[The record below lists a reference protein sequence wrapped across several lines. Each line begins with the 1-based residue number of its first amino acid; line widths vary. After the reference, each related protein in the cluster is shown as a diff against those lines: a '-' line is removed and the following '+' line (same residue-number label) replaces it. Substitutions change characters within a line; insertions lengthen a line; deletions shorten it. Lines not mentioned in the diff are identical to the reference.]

1 MTGARLALMS
11 VLWRRICATDPAPGP
26 NIFLSPHFVRLNLS
40 CRWWTMQLHED
51 KALLDAYR
59 KGETWA
65 FELLYRQHA
74 TAVQRFLAGGF
85 TFLSRGRTC
94 HFHGGRPGVDVDAIV
109 QETFARAFSPST
121 RTHYD
126 GERPF
131 KNYVLS
137 IAKNLV
143 LRELQRHDRH
153 SSLEALEDAADV
165 VLRRARNGGG
175 AAMLPEDRDPERTS
189 ADAELGA
196 IIRAFVATL
205 SDEEKAFF
213 DHRFVQLKTQ
223 EATAESMGCTRARIK
238 SLEKKLRG
246 AFLETLRSRG
256 YFVDHDMKPR
266 WSRKAA

>member
-1 MTGARLALMS
+1 
-11 VLWRRICATDPAPGP
+11 
-26 NIFLSPHFVRLNLS
+26 
-40 CRWWTMQLHED
+40 MQLHED
-51 KALLDAYR
+51 KALLQAYR
-59 KGETWA
+59 NGETWA
-65 FELLYRQHA
+65 YELLYRQHA
-74 TAVQRFLAGGF
+74 VAVQRFLAGGF

-94 HFHGGRPGVDVDAIV
+94 HFRGGRPGVDVDSIV
-109 QETFARAFSPST
+109 QETFARAFAPST
-121 RTHYD
+121 RAHYD

-153 SSLEALEDAADV
+153 SSLEGLEDTADL

-175 AAMLPEDRDPERTS
+175 AMLLPEDLDPERTS

-196 IIRAFVATL
+196 IVCAYVATL
-205 SDEEKAFF
+205 DDEEKQFF

-223 EATAESMGCTRARIK
+223 EATAEAMGCTRARVK
-238 SLEKKLRG
+238 TLEKKLRG
-246 AFLETLRSRG
+246 AFLSTLRGRG
-256 YFVDHDMKPR
+256 YFVDRDMKPR